1 MSDRRIVFFALLRF
15 VLPVSVTVFLIG
27 GSSVY
32 ARQTDTTDTATYVLL
47 EGDTLY
53 ELAMELGTSIEL
65 LEEMNGIS
73 GGVLRAGEDFLIPAN
88 KSSTS
93 YVVRRGDTLM
103 GISRRF
109 GISVAEIQRANGMS
123 GTGLRAGAS
132 LVIPGQGVRMNV
144 SLDELGSDTIMEG
157 FAVVYPEVFE
167 NRLMT
172 NGDAYDPNG
181 YTISHPNFPIGSIVW
196 VREVVSGRETF
207 AEVTDRGFSE
217 RPLLVDVSRALARH
231 LSMEASQ
238 ETRVQIRMVYG
249 VD

>member
-1 MSDRRIVFFALLRF
+1 MSDRRIVFYALLRLA
-15 VLPVSVTVFLIG
+15 LPVLIAFFLIG

-32 ARQTDTTDTATYVLL
+32 AQQTDTTETATYVLQ

-53 ELAMELGTSIEL
+53 ELAARLDTSIAL
-65 LEEMNGIS
+65 LEEINGIS
-73 GGVLRAGEDFLIPAN
+73 GGVLRAGEVFLIPAN

-109 GISVAEIQRANGMS
+109 RISVSEIQRANGMS
-123 GTGLRAGAS
+123 GSGLQAGAR
-132 LVIPGQGVRMNV
+132 LVIPGQGVRVEV
-144 SLDELGSDTIMEG
+144 SLDELGRETVMEG
-157 FAVVYPEVFE
+157 FAVVYPGIFE

-172 NGDAYDPNG
+172 NGNAYDPDG

-196 VREVVSGRETF
+196 VREIVSGRETF

-217 RPLLVDVSRALARH
+217 RPLLIDVSRALARH
-231 LSMEASQ
+231 LSMDASQ

>member
-1 MSDRRIVFFALLRF
+1 MSDRRIVFYELLRL
-15 VLPVSVTVFLIG
+15 VLPVSVALFLIG

-32 ARQTDTTDTATYVLL
+32 AQQTDTTDTATYVLQ

-53 ELAMELGTSIEL
+53 ELAARLDTSIAL
-65 LEEMNGIS
+65 LEEINGIS
-73 GGVLRAGEDFLIPAN
+73 GGVLRAGEVFLIPAN

-109 GISVAEIQRANGMS
+109 RISVSAIQRANGMS
-123 GTGLRAGAS
+123 GSGLQAGAR
-132 LVIPGQGVRMNV
+132 LVIPGQGVRV
-144 SLDELGSDTIMEG
+144 GVPLDELGSETVMEG
-157 FAVVYPEVFE
+157 FAVVYPGIFE

-172 NGDAYDPNG
+172 NGNAYDPDG

-196 VREVVSGRETF
+196 VREIVSGRETF

-217 RPLLVDVSRALARH
+217 RPLLIDVSRALARH
-231 LSMEASQ
+231 LSMDASQ

>member
-1 MSDRRIVFFALLRF
+1 MSDRRIVFYALLRL
-15 VLPVSVTVFLIG
+15 VLPVLIAFFLIG

-32 ARQTDTTDTATYVLL
+32 AQQTDTTDTATYVLQ

-53 ELAMELGTSIEL
+53 ELAAWLDTSIAL
-65 LEEMNGIS
+65 LEEINGIS
-73 GGVLRAGEDFLIPAN
+73 GGVLHAGEVFLIPAN

-109 GISVAEIQRANGMS
+109 RISVSAIQRANGMS
-123 GTGLRAGAS
+123 GSGLQAGAR
-132 LVIPGQGVRMNV
+132 LVIPGQGVRV
-144 SLDELGSDTIMEG
+144 GVPLDELGSETVMEG
-157 FAVVYPEVFE
+157 FAVVYPGIFE

-172 NGDAYDPNG
+172 NGNAYDPDG

-196 VREVVSGRETF
+196 VREIVSGRETF

-217 RPLLVDVSRALARH
+217 RPLLIDVSRALARH
-231 LSMEASQ
+231 LSMDASQ